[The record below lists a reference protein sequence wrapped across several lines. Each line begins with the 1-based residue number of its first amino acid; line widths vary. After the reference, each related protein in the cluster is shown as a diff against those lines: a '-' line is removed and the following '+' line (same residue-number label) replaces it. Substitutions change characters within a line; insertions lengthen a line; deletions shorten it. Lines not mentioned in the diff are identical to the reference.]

1 MLKARQPARAKN
13 PRQPVRARTRR
24 TTLTL
29 PVDILRDVER
39 FARGRHQTVSSGVAS
54 LLQDALRVQPNA
66 ETNGRTFLE
75 RLQESFA
82 GLTEREQMLVD
93 GIILEPDADSK

>member
-1 MLKARQPARAKN
+1 M
-13 PRQPVRARTRR
+13 
-24 TTLTL
+24 TL
-29 PVDILRDVER
+29 PVDILKDVER
-39 FARGRHQTVSSGVAS
+39 FARERHQTVSSAAAS

-66 ETNGRTFLE
+66 QTSGRTFLE

-93 GIILEPDADSK
+93 GIILEEPDADSK